1 MTISSINSKVKSR
14 SHKLDADNVKL
25 QKFGFIFNQASV
37 HTSRTMMFSE
47 LQLLFAF
54 YNFELKPRQ
63 SQELNSNQCLI
74 NFNID
79 KTDFHK
85 AIIEENCLG
94 KPTFITRALTA
105 RHLSTLY
112 GLDPKLTIFRLLLY
126 FWSQDEESRRLLA
139 FLCAFSRDNLLQA
152 IAPVIIKMPLGSIVA
167 PAKVAQIIE
176 SIFPHRFSPATLE
189 STAQNI
195 NSTMTQ
201 AGFLKGHRH
210 KTRTAITPTT
220 AIVSYALVLGYL
232 TGLAGQ
238 SLFTSKFTNLLDC
251 SEEVLL
257 ELTYKASHKDWL
269 RISRLGNITDV
280 SFTSL
285 LTGNEIRWLNEPN

>member
-1 MTISSINSKVKSR
+1 MTVSSINTKAKSKSNHIGAR
-14 SHKLDADNVKL
+14 IIKL
-25 QKFGFIFNQASV
+25 QKFGFTFNQASV

-54 YNFELKPRQ
+54 YSFEIRPRQ
-63 SQELNSNQCLI
+63 CQELNLNQSLI

-94 KPTFITRALTA
+94 KPTFITRVLTA

-126 FWSQDEESRRLLA
+126 FWVQDEESRRLLA

-167 PAKVAQIIE
+167 SAKVAQIIE

-210 KTRTAITPTT
+210 KTRTAITPTP

-280 SFTSL
+280 SFNSL